1 VPSHSGQCDGHSATC
16 LQPAPRLCAVW
27 ESHHGRE
34 RLPAK
39 PQREMKRGRPTE
51 RPRKESAACS
61 EASDEEDRGDEKA
74 TKGSAIT
81 VTVTGRRTARGAQ
94 AGPDKA
100 SKQPESRP
108 DLEGAERPSHWPV
121 RWGFGLV
128 ELPAGRVNR
137 HRTGVKERPEGPI
150 TAPKGGRPTTPSGQ
164 WRRGWRLWLA
174 SRPCPV
180 EM

>member
-1 VPSHSGQCDGHSATC
+1 VT
-16 LQPAPRLCAVW
+16 
-27 ESHHGRE
+27 
-34 RLPAK
+34 
-39 PQREMKRGRPTE
+39 
-51 RPRKESAACS
+51 
-61 EASDEEDRGDEKA
+61 KA

-81 VTVTGRRTARGAQ
+81 VTVTGRRTARGAL

-128 ELPAGRVNR
+128 DLPAGRVNR

-150 TAPKGGRPTTPSGQ
+150 TAPKGGKPTTPSGQ